1 MEKRAYERMPADIEV
16 RLPYGNK
23 FYSGT
28 ILNLSEKGMFIS
40 TKKFYPSDSML
51 SIYIDNKPVNLLSRV
66 RRYRMTAG
74 HLDGIG
80 IEILN
85 PQKKYLDF
93 IDDLRSAL

>member
-1 MEKRAYERMPADIEV
+1 MEKRACKRMPADIEV

-28 ILNLSEKGMFIS
+28 VLNLSEKGMFIS

-51 SIYIDNKPVNLLSRV
+51 SIYIDNEPVNLLSRV
-66 RRYRMTAG
+66 RRYRITNG

-80 IEILN
+80 VEILT
-85 PQKKYLDF
+85 PKKKYLDF
-93 IDDLRSAL
+93 IDNLRSAP